1 MGLAPPSFSFVY
13 SMWVVFFLFFSSICG
28 PSCVSSLCH
37 LPQRMLSSP
46 LLPTFSL
53 THIFTAFFVLS
64 FHGFLSLNSAGI
76 IFNHLLALVLHDFLI
91 QTDIFSSSSLLT
103 FFTLGLPCLS
113 LVAIFSINPSCLPT
127 CITFMACSIV
137 AFAATCPMSNH
148 HHHHHHHTSPHITS
162 HH

>member
-64 FHGFLSLNSAGI
+64 FHGFLSLNSVGI

-91 QTDIFSSSSLLT
+91 QTDIFSSSSISSPILSSSA
-103 FFTLGLPCLS
+103 LPVRALYSILS
-113 LVAIFSINPSCLPT
+113 LNRAST
-127 CITFMACSIV
+127 R
-137 AFAATCPMSNH
+137 FA
-148 HHHHHHHTSPHITS
+148 
-162 HH
+162 